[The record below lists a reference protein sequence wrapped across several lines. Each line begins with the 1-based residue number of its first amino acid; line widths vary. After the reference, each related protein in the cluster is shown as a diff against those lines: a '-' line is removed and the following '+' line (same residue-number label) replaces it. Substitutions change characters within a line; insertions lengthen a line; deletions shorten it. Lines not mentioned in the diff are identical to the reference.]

1 MKKLKKCL
9 IVVLILTIFFSA
21 IFNYNVSIAD
31 VGNFEDYDSGSS
43 WDDDSWDSESSWNDW
58 DDDDYSYSGTSYSSG
73 GSSPLV
79 SIITVIIIF
88 IIAGAIASSNN
99 KKSTKNRHIPSIYDE
114 FDSSEENVERKI
126 KAVDEMFNKEEFSAW
141 TRSLFIK
148 LQEAWTARDWSTIR
162 VFETNELFEQHQKQ
176 LQDYI
181 DRKQINVMERICVLS
196 VKLADFKQT
205 GNKDVLTVVLKSRMN
220 DYIIDETTGK
230 IIKGDKTKDIYST
243 YKLDFIRTTGEKT
256 KPGPIDV
263 NTTNCPNCGAPTQ
276 ITSSGKCEYCG
287 SIITTGEHSWA
298 LSNLERI

>member
-1 MKKLKKCL
+1 MKKLKKYL

-141 TRSLFIK
+141 TRSLFMK

-162 VFETNELFEQHQKQ
+162 VFETNELFEQHKTQ
-176 LQDYI
+176 LQGYI
-181 DRKQINVMERICVLS
+181 NNGTINVMDRICVNYA
-196 VKLADFKQT
+196 KLNKFYQTSDKDILKIALNSSMVDYIKDEKT
-205 GNKDVLTVVLKSRMN
+205 GNVLKGNTETRLTHTYILTFVRKRGVLTQA
-220 DYIIDETTGK
+220 G
-230 IIKGDKTKDIYST
+230 
-243 YKLDFIRTTGEKT
+243 
-256 KPGPIDV
+256 GPKV
-263 NTTNCPNCGAPTQ
+263 ASANCPNCGAPTKVALA
-276 ITSSGKCEYCG
+276 GKCEYCG
-287 SIITTGEHSWA
+287 SLIKIEDHGWV
-298 LSNLERI
+298 LSNLERM

>member
-1 MKKLKKCL
+1 MKKLKKYL

-31 VGNFEDYDSGSS
+31 VGNFEDY
-43 WDDDSWDSESSWNDW
+43 DSESSWNDW

-162 VFETNELFEQHQKQ
+162 VFETNELF
-176 LQDYI
+176 
-181 DRKQINVMERICVLS
+181 
-196 VKLADFKQT
+196 
-205 GNKDVLTVVLKSRMN
+205 
-220 DYIIDETTGK
+220 
-230 IIKGDKTKDIYST
+230 
-243 YKLDFIRTTGEKT
+243 
-256 KPGPIDV
+256 
-263 NTTNCPNCGAPTQ
+263 
-276 ITSSGKCEYCG
+276 
-287 SIITTGEHSWA
+287 
-298 LSNLERI
+298 